1 MGLTLIVIGLVFLFN
16 PNFNIIDALPD
27 FIGLVL
33 VSIGMAKLSRINED
47 MRSSRKMFLTLTGV
61 EFLKLLAIFLI
72 RAQDKTWYL
81 LLSFSFG
88 IVECLVFIYA
98 IIHMF
103 NGFDWL
109 AVKHDSSYILGLNNK
124 KSTKDRSSGV
134 KSTFIGF
141 FVTRTLCATLPEFT
155 LIIKENMYVDYTKFR
170 PVLYILGALITLIYA
185 VVYLVRLISFFRG
198 IIKDKTFVASLEAS
212 NAEFLEK
219 NKRYYIASKMRV
231 VMLLYSIAILT
242 TLNPTDDGL
251 VKLPYAVAAIILI
264 VAAVIFVFVNRKALF
279 VLIPALPLAWFSV
292 TNAQNKAAFYGKL
305 NTKFTDVFFIADAAE
320 RYAPLSNA
328 ALLENALMIVTFV
341 VFGVLIISTV
351 KKHLPEG
358 ISSIVLI
365 EERKD
370 IILAESKDRLNSL
383 LKKHNAFAIIA
394 FVLNFVNVKLA
405 LILGEYSAY
414 TADGVLDIAGMGYQ
428 WLVVL
433 TLVMTVLWFVSA
445 RKLNS
450 FAGDNI
456 YVVEY
461 ATPES

>member
-1 MGLTLIVIGLVFLFN
+1 
-16 PNFNIIDALPD
+16 
-27 FIGLVL
+27 
-33 VSIGMAKLSRINED
+33 
-47 MRSSRKMFLTLTGV
+47 
-61 EFLKLLAIFLI
+61 
-72 RAQDKTWYL
+72 
-81 LLSFSFG
+81 
-88 IVECLVFIYA
+88 
-98 IIHMF
+98 
-103 NGFDWL
+103 
-109 AVKHDSSYILGLNNK
+109 
-124 KSTKDRSSGV
+124 
-134 KSTFIGF
+134 
-141 FVTRTLCATLPEFT
+141 
-155 LIIKENMYVDYTKFR
+155 
-170 PVLYILGALITLIYA
+170 
-185 VVYLVRLISFFRG
+185 
-198 IIKDKTFVASLEAS
+198 
-212 NAEFLEK
+212 
-219 NKRYYIASKMRV
+219 MRV